1 MKLSKITKIEA
12 GKRNKDRANI
22 YIDDEYAFSVN
33 MEIVYKFGLREK
45 EEVDREKLLQIS
57 ILENLSKCKET
68 ALRTVERSYKTE
80 KEIRDKLLLK
90 EFDEET
96 IEKTVEFLKEYG
108 FIDDL
113 KFVRMFVKDRIKN
126 QGKNK
131 IKYALLQKGINKYLI
146 DEVFGELDR
155 DDEIK
160 RAIELC
166 EKKYLSI
173 IKRESDDFKI
183 KNKITR
189 YLLGRGYDYDI
200 AKECIREVYLKYK
213 GE

>member
-1 MKLSKITKIEA
+1 MSKITKIEA

-57 ILENLSKCKET
+57 ILENISKCKET

-80 KEIRDKLLLK
+80 KEIRDKLFLK

-108 FIDDL
+108 FIDDS
-113 KFVRMFVKDRIKN
+113 KFVRMFVKDRIRN

-131 IKYALLQKGINKYLI
+131 IKYALLQKGVNKYLI
-146 DEVFGELDR
+146 DEVFEELDR
-155 DDEIK
+155 DDEVK